1 MKIIEVAKFQYAKF
15 QYATYK
21 FGDLLI
27 AKSYC

>member
-21 FGDLLI
+21 FRDLGI
-27 AKSYC
+27 AKLYC

>member
-21 FGDLLI
+21 FRDLGI
-27 AKSYC
+27 AKLYP